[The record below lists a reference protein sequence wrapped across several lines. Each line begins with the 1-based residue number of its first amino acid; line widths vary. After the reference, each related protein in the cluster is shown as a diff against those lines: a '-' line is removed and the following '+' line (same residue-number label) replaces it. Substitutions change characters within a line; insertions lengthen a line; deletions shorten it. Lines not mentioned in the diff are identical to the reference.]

1 MGFRLH
7 TNKLTDLFLELQK
20 IKANL
25 VFVKEQVDTNFKSDF
40 QIKKEE
46 FIFN

>member
-25 VFVKEQVDTNFKSDF
+25 FVKEQDDTNFKSDF
-40 QIKKEE
+40 QIKKRRIY
-46 FIFN
+46 F

>member
-7 TNKLTDLFLELQK
+7 KNKLTDLFLELQK

-40 QIKKEE
+40 QIKKRRIY
-46 FIFN
+46 F

>member
-25 VFVKEQVDTNFKSDF
+25 FVKEQVDTNFKSDF